1 MQGQKFSMRKLI
13 PKRVKQ
19 PMDQRFDIEI
29 PTNYTVKSPLEAWHL
44 ASIIFFASFTVA
56 SNRELLIRPPR
67 PPWEPLGNDLM
78 RTGIY

>member
-13 PKRVKQ
+13 QKSVKQ

-44 ASIIFFASFTVA
+44 ASIIFFARSDA
-56 SNRELLIRPPR
+56 DWYLLKSCINYLMS
-67 PPWEPLGNDLM
+67 LGH
-78 RTGIY
+78 